1 MVGFLG
7 HRAMKLLGP
16 VLVASFAAAC
26 SSGAA
31 TPSPAATATVGSAAA
46 SASAASTSGPQV
58 TVSILLPDNTTP
70 RYESQDKPA
79 ITAALT
85 KYIPNVKV
93 VSYNALGD
101 GAKQLSQAEEALTN
115 GSKVLIVIPQD
126 SNAAAA
132 IVAAAHKDNVP
143 VIAYTRII
151 NNSPLDYFIG
161 KDTLTIGK
169 QEGQW
174 IVDNTNSGDTIAVV
188 NGSPTDQ
195 NAKLYEQ
202 GYMGILQPLFTSGQ
216 RKLGGELWTP
226 NWDPTNA
233 QNEMDQLLTKN
244 ADNVQAVIG
253 PNDNM
258 AGGVVASLSG
268 KGLAGKVKV
277 TGLDATVAGLQR
289 IIERYAL
296 PFVAYNQGSIVH
308 LETSGVM
315 LLDLKHPLRFA
326 KQMKP
331 RKHMIEEMGAAYT
344 ANGVIT
350 LAGSR
355 MYTSMADTDEVIDDA
370 LERFE
375 RVLSSVEGA

>member
-93 VSYNALGD
+93 TSYNALGD

-195 NAKLYEQ
+195 NAKLYNQ

-226 NWDPTNA
+226 NWDPTSA

-258 AGGVVASLSG
+258 AGGVVASLTG

-289 IIERYAL
+289 IMKGTQGMTVAQDIPTMGDRAGKL
-296 PFVAYNQGSIVH
+296 ASMLVAGQTPPADFFQGTQNNGSANVPTIFVNTIIIS
-308 LETSGVM
+308 
-315 LLDLKHPLRFA
+315 
-326 KQMKP
+326 KQN
-331 RKHMIEEMGAAYT
+331 IQT
-344 ANGVIT
+344 
-350 LAGSR
+350 
-355 MYTSMADTDEVIDDA
+355 VIDLGFVTKDQLCQGIPA
-370 LERFE
+370 GT
-375 RVLSSVEGA
+375 SPC